1 VTNHLDRRLA
11 DFHETVDALVASS
24 RLTPDLYRRVRS
36 PGGHHDGWPA
46 GGGGCHGGDV
56 ADPTLAAVLGMDGR
70 AERDPVAEAWRA
82 VVLELPAIRG
92 GALRLRNAIEAVPGL
107 GRLCAG
113 CGTPLG
119 GGRTVEGMHS
129 ACYQRRRRGA

>member
-1 VTNHLDRRLA
+1 MTNHLDRRLA
-11 DFHETVDALVASS
+11 DIDETVQTLMAIR
-24 RLTPDLYRRVRS
+24 RLLPDLHRRGRS

-70 AERDPVAEAWRA
+70 AERDPVAEAMGA
-82 VVLELPAIRG
+82 VGDELPGIRG

-107 GRLCAG
+107 AHLCAG

-119 GGRTVEGMHS
+119 GGRTVEGLHS